1 MKEGRGGEGAAG
13 AEPND
18 GGLADGE
25 EYEYYEEYVT
35 ETEGSIIE
43 MRSSVA
49 MAETVAAAAVS
60 GGEARASDAK
70 VNETMLVGQGSAI
83 QVGDDGVIHNELGLA
98 SDDQS

>member
-1 MKEGRGGEGAAG
+1 MKEGRGGEGAAE

-60 GGEARASDAK
+60 GEARASDAK
-70 VNETMLVGQGSAI
+70 VNDTMLVGQGSAI

>member
-1 MKEGRGGEGAAG
+1 M
-13 AEPND
+13 
-18 GGLADGE
+18 
-25 EYEYYEEYVT
+25 
-35 ETEGSIIE
+35 
-43 MRSSVA
+43 A